1 MEFNEKVTA
10 AQRLLESKGIPR
22 RLYAP
27 TFVSRL
33 WRAGI
38 EVPPPHFASFIGV
51 FLFAAV
57 LFGVVWGVIMWLVVW
72 LREPAPLS
80 TELGVI
86 ALVAIGFGLIAATY
100 YRVAARKYGIPRWRD
115 YNG

>member
-1 MEFNEKVTA
+1 MDFDEKVAA
-10 AQRLLESKGIPR
+10 AQQLMASKGIPR

-27 TFVSRL
+27 TFVTRL
-33 WRAGI
+33 WRFGMR
-38 EVPPPHFASFIGV
+38 VPPPHFASFIGV
-51 FLFAAV
+51 FLFAAI

-80 TELGVI
+80 TELGVS
-86 ALVAIGFGLIAATY
+86 ALVGIGFGLAAAIY
-100 YRVAARKYGIPRWRD
+100 YRVSARKYGIPRWRD